1 MDYIFR
7 GKYGTG
13 GDETTIGLWRTCS
26 TSSNTEKQCYSI
38 QCPQT
43 GDDTTGYCS
52 KLLAARAFV
61 TLACIM
67 SGISAVLL
75 FISVATSDN
84 GKQILL
90 MAGRGL
96 AFVCLIMGIIG
107 VAIGI
112 NLATGISSNWGAAAI
127 IGIIAIIINFCGAV
141 ASILIK

>member
-1 MDYIFR
+1 
-7 GKYGTG
+7 
-13 GDETTIGLWRTCS
+13 
-26 TSSNTEKQCYSI
+26 
-38 QCPQT
+38 
-43 GDDTTGYCS
+43 
-52 KLLAARAFV
+52 
-61 TLACIM
+61 M